1 VSRKAIADRAVTNKA
16 ESQSHH
22 SRREICCGLNST
34 GRIRKWP
41 APSRGEGF
49 GLLAETPTADF
60 ILRKIW
66 SGSHYFRRAIQIEA
80 TSKTYRLAR
89 FKNLPIRAG
98 AARTLRRRSRFLR
111 ATQFS
116 RSFLDKGAARLPGAS
131 KDRTRV
137 RTSRSSYSTVPF
149 GRAAA
154 GDFAAGR
161 GACSSTRRA

>member
-1 VSRKAIADRAVTNKA
+1 VSRKAIADSAVTNKA

-49 GLLAETPTADF
+49 GLLAETPKADF
-60 ILRKIW
+60 ILRKIL

-98 AARTLRRRSRFLR
+98 VPRTLRRRPQFL
-111 ATQFS
+111 S
-116 RSFLDKGAARLPGAS
+116 PEGPYPDG
-131 KDRTRV
+131 
-137 RTSRSSYSTVPF
+137 TSRSSYNTVPL

-154 GDFAAGR
+154 GGFAAGR